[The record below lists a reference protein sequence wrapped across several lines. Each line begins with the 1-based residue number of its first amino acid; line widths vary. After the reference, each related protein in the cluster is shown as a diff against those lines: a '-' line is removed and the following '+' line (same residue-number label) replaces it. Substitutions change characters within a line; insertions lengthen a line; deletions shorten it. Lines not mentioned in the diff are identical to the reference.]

1 MNFEED
7 IFKKRKI
14 DFNKLIIY
22 GFKLIDN
29 LYIYENNILNNTFL
43 VKVEISKNNIIKGYI
58 YDLAFNEEYLN
69 YRIESQTGKF
79 VSQVRQ
85 EFINILED
93 IKNNCTISSNFNSK
107 QANNL
112 TKIIYDK
119 YKDKPEHPF
128 NKDDYSTIFRN
139 PKTKKWYA
147 LIMNINKAKI
157 TKGNGNIDILNI
169 KLDPEEIR
177 NLLTTKGFY
186 KAYHM
191 NKNNWIT
198 IILDNTLK
206 DEEIFKYIS
215 KSHEFS
221 KKK

>member
-1 MNFEED
+1 MNFEDD

-14 DFNKLIIY
+14 DFHRLEEY

-29 LYIYENNILNNTFL
+29 CYTYEKNILNNTFL
-43 VKVEISKNNIIKGYI
+43 VKVEISNLGIIHSYI

-93 IKNNCTISSNFNSK
+93 IKNNCTISCNFHSE
-107 QANNL
+107 QANRI
-112 TKIIYDK
+112 TKLIYDK
-119 YKDKPEHPF
+119 LKNKPEHPF

-139 PKTKKWYA
+139 QETKKWYA

-157 TKGNGNIDILNI
+157 TREKGNVDILNI
-169 KLDPEEIR
+169 KLNPEEIKE
-177 NLLTTKGFY
+177 LLTRNGFY

-198 IILDNTLK
+198 IILDDTLT
-206 DEEIFKYIS
+206 DEEIFKYIN

-221 KKK
+221 NKK